1 MEARERW
8 EIDGGKSWLGFSL
21 RHIVVSEIQGQFR
34 TWGGEMTLAPDDVA
48 SAEIRVWVDVIS
60 IDTGS
65 AERDAHVRSA
75 EFLDTA
81 QFPRAEFNSTA
92 VRLRRDGEA
101 EVTGFLQLHGISRP
115 VDIVVVAKQTWL
127 DDKGLMRAAYDVDAE
142 IDRQAFGLRWNQDM
156 DIGGFVVGDRVHLR
170 ARLEMVRVADADARG
185 VRKQNERGV
194 PAR

>member
-1 MEARERW
+1 
-8 EIDGGKSWLGFSL
+8 
-21 RHIVVSEIQGQFR
+21 VSEIQGQFR